1 MPTLPQVSE
10 SSGIPQRRSTVRRSL
25 LFVGLL
31 VILVSV
37 FTVLGVSQVMEL
49 GSAAFFIVVVVG
61 VLVLLLFFC
70 GLIAYARAKL
80 LSVQTLGEHDV
91 GQSSFGSVPVFYYLQ
106 TIHRQPELE
115 PINDFDYWLKSEPNE
130 PCTLDE
136 EIDDDQCPICL
147 CEIDHKETATGIS
160 ACCRRQLHVK
170 CAQDYFNTIRQVKCV
185 FCRKNHEDADTTAG
199 LTPSPLATPRAN
211 QV

>member
-1 MPTLPQVSE
+1 MPNLPQVSE
-10 SSGIPQRRSTVRRSL
+10 IPSPPQQRRSTVRRSL
-25 LFVGLL
+25 LFAGLL

-49 GSAAFFIVVVVG
+49 GSAAFFIVVVAG
-61 VLVLLLFFC
+61 VFVLLLFFC

-80 LSVQTLGEHDV
+80 LSVHAMSDDL
-91 GQSSFGSVPVFYYLQ
+91 GQSPFESVPVFYYLQ
-106 TIHRQPELE
+106 TIHRQPEIE

-130 PCTLDE
+130 PIKVDDG
-136 EIDDDQCPICL
+136 IDDDQCPICL
-147 CEIDHKETATGIS
+147 CEIDHKQTATGMS

-185 FCRKNHEDADTTAG
+185 FCRKNHEDVDTTAA
-199 LTPSPLATPRAN
+199 LTPSPLASPRAN